1 MSADIKSKNDL
12 RSGFVSVVGRT
23 NVGKSTLVNAIV
35 GEKVAIV
42 TPKPQTTRNVIRG
55 IYNDKRGQIVFM
67 DTPGLHKP
75 RTRMNETM
83 VRQAMDSIKSVDA
96 VLWLLE
102 ATALWQNEEE
112 HLFAALHEAGRPVVM
127 AINQID
133 RLKNKSLALPLI
145 AELSQK
151 APGWPVYPMSALNK
165 ADIPGLLD
173 LLFPLLPEG
182 EPLFPEEVY
191 TDQMERQ
198 LVAEI
203 VREQV
208 FARTREEVPHCAGVL
223 VESFHEAKE
232 EGGRVVIHCSIL
244 VERESQKPIVIG
256 RGGQNLKAIGTTA
269 RQEMQRLLGCPV
281 ELRLFV
287 KVHPNWRDNPQIL
300 REMGMG

>member
-1 MSADIKSKNDL
+1 MSEDKKP
-12 RSGFVSVVGRT
+12 RCGFVGVVGRT

-55 IYNDKRGQIVFM
+55 IYNETRGQIIFM

-75 RTRMNETM
+75 RTTMNERM
-83 VRQAMDSIKSVDA
+83 VRQALDSVKSVDA
-96 VLWLLE
+96 VLWLFD

-112 HLFAALHEAGRPVVM
+112 RLLEALREAGRPVVM

-133 RLKNKSLALPLI
+133 RLKNEGLVLPLM
-145 AELSQK
+145 AELSKK
-151 APGWPVYPMSALNK
+151 APGWEIYPMSALN
-165 ADIPGLLD
+165 AAHLPGLLD
-173 LLFPLLPEG
+173 LLFALMPES
-182 EPLFPEEVY
+182 EPLFPREVY

-203 VREQV
+203 VREQL

-223 VESFHEAKE
+223 VESFQEAEE
-232 EGGRVVIHCSIL
+232 EGGKVVIHCSIL
-244 VERESQKPIVIG
+244 VERDSQKPIIIG
-256 RGGQNLKAIGTTA
+256 RRGQNLKAIGIAA
-269 RQEMQRLLGCPV
+269 RKEMQRLLDCPV

-287 KVHPNWRDNPQIL
+287 KVSPNWRDNPAIL

>member
-1 MSADIKSKNDL
+1 MSEAKKL
-12 RSGFVSVVGRT
+12 RCGFVCVVGRT

-55 IYNDKRGQIVFM
+55 IYNDKRGQIIFM

-83 VRQAMDSIKSVDA
+83 VRQALDSVKSVDA
-96 VLWLLE
+96 VLWLLD

-112 HLFAALHEAGRPVVM
+112 RLLHALREAGRPVVM

-133 RLKNKSLALPLI
+133 RLKNEGLVLPLI
-145 AELSQK
+145 AELSKK
-151 APGWPVYPMSALNK
+151 AGRWDIYPMSALNK
-165 ADIPGLLD
+165 ADLPGILD
-173 LLFPLLPEG
+173 LLFSLLPEG
-182 EPLFPEEVY
+182 EQLFPEDVY

-203 VREQV
+203 IREQV

-223 VESFHEAKE
+223 VESFQEAKE

-287 KVHPNWRDNPQIL
+287 KVHPNWRDDARIL